1 MHHVIKKLAFRGFV
15 MVDPLISWTTLD
27 FAMTVDML
35 IRGWTIWRTGSF
47 LSLPLADHLPC
58 V

>member
-35 IRGWTIWRTGSF
+35 IHG
-47 LSLPLADHLPC
+47 
-58 V
+58 